1 MSKAAP
7 DQNTFGITSS
17 TLLDNQYLDSLF
29 NADPDEVTEIEHQ
42 DNIPPM
48 GEKSKATPEGEAS
61 AKIKEPA
68 KQESVTI
75 TDESFLDSLTDEP
88 EEECEESEEGKGAA
102 AQKADAS
109 KGKNIPIQERADKQA
124 GSEPAL
130 KHHITAFGNELYQ
143 LGILTADDDNTPA
156 PINTSGELIERLTH
170 EKQKGAV
177 ELLENILSNFG
188 PEYRTAFDAIY
199 LNGVHPRE
207 YFHQAEKVT
216 SLEGIDLSIV
226 ENQKQVVRT
235 HLRSLGWDETKIAAK
250 IEKLENYQDLEE
262 EARDLIV
269 PLVAN
274 EKKALDQKVK
284 ERQQELSRKASM
296 DQEHQQ
302 SVGRIIK
309 EKMKLKEFD
318 GIPFDE
324 KTARTVGGYMLEK
337 KWQLGDSQI
346 SDFEKEI
353 LDLSRPENR
362 ELQIKIAL
370 IMHLLKVDPTLS
382 RLQRKAVS
390 NEADKIFSFLQREET
405 TSKKQGRK
413 RSNFFED

>member
-1 MSKAAP
+1 MSKVAP

-42 DNIPPM
+42 DNKPQV
-48 GEKSKATPEGEAS
+48 GEKDKANPEGEAS
-61 AKIKEPA
+61 AAIKEPA

-75 TDESFLDSLTDEP
+75 TDGSFLDSLTDDP
-88 EEECEESEEGKGAA
+88 EEESQEGEQTAD
-102 AQKADAS
+102 QKADAG
-109 KGKNIPIQERADKQA
+109 KGKPTTLQEQADKQA
-124 GSEPAL
+124 GSEPGI

-143 LGILTADDDNTPA
+143 LGILTPDDENAPA
-156 PINTSGELIERLTH
+156 PINTSQELIERLTH

-188 PEYRTAFDAIY
+188 PEYRSAFDAIY

-216 SLEGIDLSIV
+216 NLEGIDLSVV